1 MLLLLLAAP
10 ALSATRPLSRPR
22 LAAPAAAPS
31 PLLASARRHRH
42 APPRA
47 SLVLPAVSGPLL
59 AAGIGGTFAGSLHAV
74 TGPDHLAA
82 LLPLSIGRRWWTALY
97 TGLYWGLGHGIG
109 AGLVGLLAFLVRGAL
124 NLDAICVYMEAAVG
138 ISILIIGVNG
148 VREACARERER
159 ACGTRAAREWS
170 SDVQAA
176 RALAE
181 DERAAGDAAG
191 SAIDGSVAAAVAP
204 LGAPGEDDPAAA
216 LLPSGGGPS
225 ERQSVASTLL
235 TGILHG
241 CSGSGHLLGV
251 MPALAM
257 PSVVCA
263 LTYLSSFGVGT
274 MLAMSSFTA
283 VVGEL
288 SVQMGERMHQ
298 PDVPAK
304 LSLATSLFACA
315 MGVGWTVKALL
326 ELGVGRWLLAS
337 ARRLIAA

>member
-1 MLLLLLAAP
+1 M
-10 ALSATRPLSRPR
+10 
-22 LAAPAAAPS
+22 
-31 PLLASARRHRH
+31 
-42 APPRA
+42 
-47 SLVLPAVSGPLL
+47 LPAVSGPLL

-159 ACGTRAAREWS
+159 ERAAHARCHTDREEALIRCRGPAQAREWS

>member
-1 MLLLLLAAP
+1 M
-10 ALSATRPLSRPR
+10 
-22 LAAPAAAPS
+22 
-31 PLLASARRHRH
+31 
-42 APPRA
+42 
-47 SLVLPAVSGPLL
+47 
-59 AAGIGGTFAGSLHAV
+59 
-74 TGPDHLAA
+74 
-82 LLPLSIGRRWWTALY
+82 
-97 TGLYWGLGHGIG
+97 
-109 AGLVGLLAFLVRGAL
+109 
-124 NLDAICVYMEAAVG
+124 
-138 ISILIIGVNG
+138 
-148 VREACARERER
+148 
-159 ACGTRAAREWS
+159 
-170 SDVQAA
+170 QAA

-204 LGAPGEDDPAAA
+204 LGTPGEDDPAAA

-326 ELGVGRWLLAS
+326 ELGVGRWVLAS

>member
-1 MLLLLLAAP
+1 
-10 ALSATRPLSRPR
+10 
-22 LAAPAAAPS
+22 
-31 PLLASARRHRH
+31 
-42 APPRA
+42 
-47 SLVLPAVSGPLL
+47 VLPAVSGPLL

-148 VREACARERER
+148 VRE
-159 ACGTRAAREWS
+159 AREWS

>member
-1 MLLLLLAAP
+1 M
-10 ALSATRPLSRPR
+10 
-22 LAAPAAAPS
+22 
-31 PLLASARRHRH
+31 
-42 APPRA
+42 
-47 SLVLPAVSGPLL
+47 LPAVSGPLL

-148 VREACARERER
+148 VRE
-159 ACGTRAAREWS
+159 AREWS

>member
-148 VREACARERER
+148 
-159 ACGTRAAREWS
+159 AREWS